1 MANHKILIIDDDPDI
16 VEAMRM
22 PLEANSYNVF
32 SASNGKDGLQRA
44 RDEIPDLII
53 LDVMMETDTEGFHV
67 AYELKSEESDSEYK
81 NCREIPILMIT
92 AISQKKGMSFSP
104 EKDDTF
110 LPVDS
115 FIEKPIQPKDL
126 LEKVAELLANRE

>member
-1 MANHKILIIDDDPDI
+1 MANKKILIIDDDPDR

-22 PLEANSYNVF
+22 PLEANSYEVITANCGNEGLKK
-32 SASNGKDGLQRA
+32 AKD
-44 RDEIPDLII
+44 EVPDLII

-67 AYELKSEESDSEYK
+67 AYALRSEEPDSEYK
-81 NCREIPILMIT
+81 NCRKIPILMIT

-126 LEKVAELLANRE
+126 LEKVAELLANKE

>member
-1 MANHKILIIDDDPDI
+1 MANPKILIIDDDPDI

-22 PLEANSYNVF
+22 PLEANDYKVITANC
-32 SASNGKDGLQRA
+32 GKEGLQKA
-44 RDEIPDLII
+44 REEIPDLII

-67 AYELKSEESDSEYK
+67 AYELRSEKQDSEYM
-81 NCREIPILMIT
+81 NCRNIPILMIT

-104 EKDDTF
+104 EKDDVF
-110 LPVDS
+110 LPVDN

-126 LEKVAELLANRE
+126 LKMVAELMVNKE

>member
-1 MANHKILIIDDDPDI
+1 MTNQKILIIDDDPDI

-22 PLEANSYNVF
+22 PLEANSYNVI

-44 RDEIPDLII
+44 KGEVPDLII

-67 AYELKSEESDSEYK
+67 AYELRSEEPDAEYK
-81 NCREIPILMIT
+81 NCKKIPILMIT
-92 AISQKKGMSFSP
+92 AISQKKGMHFSL

-126 LEKVAELLANRE
+126 LEKVSELLANKE